1 MEEQPFSSAD
11 LERRRAASR
20 RLGWL
25 IGAFNL
31 APSFSTRRK
40 AVLSFFLGLFPLFQL
55 FF

>member
-25 IGAFNL
+25 IGL
-31 APSFSTRRK
+31 I
-40 AVLSFFLGLFPLFQL
+40 VLLVYIAGLFIKR
-55 FF
+55 